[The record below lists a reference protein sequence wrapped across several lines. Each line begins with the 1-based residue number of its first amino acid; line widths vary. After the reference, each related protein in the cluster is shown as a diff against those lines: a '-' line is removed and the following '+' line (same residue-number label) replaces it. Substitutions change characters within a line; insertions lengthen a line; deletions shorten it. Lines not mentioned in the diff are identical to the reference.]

1 MSDTTSQNQN
11 KEILDKLYEENMLFS
26 AISTTDDAPDLEP
39 IWGNWIFK
47 KTVIEEVGEPGI
59 SKTTFNYML
68 VNSLIHKQPFL
79 GIDGCKDIEQ
89 IRVLYIDLES
99 SDSLIKSRRAM
110 LDLEDSPYFLK
121 CNLQN
126 VLLPELEPY
135 IEKFINDTG
144 KIHIIFIDP
153 LRMAF
158 NTRDENDNAE
168 ASRQMKHLR
177 HWCEKFDCSI
187 VIVHHSSKAD
197 MTGTRKGS
205 GAYARTSLADI
216 VWNFETLGEGYTS
229 DLFKF
234 YIPKNRCVDDDLVMC
249 IRKEAGTFTKEDF
262 PVGYQFVGNNGTQ
275 VYQLQK
281 RIQYLMEDDKVRSPN
296 QMMKEL
302 GLDTKSD
309 ATFYRAMGALLQ
321 LNIIKEVA
329 RAEYVASGSKREKHP
344 KS

>member
-1 MSDTTSQNQN
+1 MSDTASQN
-11 KEILDKLYEENMLFS
+11 KELLDKLYEENMLFS
-26 AISTTDDAPDLEP
+26 ALSTTDNAPDLEP

-47 KTVIEEVGEPGI
+47 KTVVEEVGEPGI

-68 VNSLIHKQPFL
+68 VNSLIHKKPFL
-79 GIDGCKDIEQ
+79 DIDGCKDIEQ

-110 LDLEDSPYFLK
+110 LDLEDSPYFIK

-126 VLLPELEPY
+126 VLMLELEPY
-135 IEKFINDTG
+135 INKYIEDTG

-177 HWCEKFDCSI
+177 HWCEKFSCSI
-187 VIVHHSSKAD
+187 VIIHHSSKAD

-216 VWNFETLGEGYTS
+216 VWNFETLGEGYS
-229 DLFKF
+229 NDLFKF
-234 YIPKNRCVDDDLVMC
+234 YIPKNRCVDDDLMMC
-249 IRKEAGTFTKEDF
+249 IKKEAGTFANVDF
-262 PVGYQFVGNNGTQ
+262 PVGYQIVDNNGTQ

-281 RIQYLMEDDKVRSPN
+281 RIQYLMEDGKKRSPH

-302 GLDTKSD
+302 GLAVKSD

-321 LNIIKEVA
+321 LNIIKKIA
-329 RAEYVASGSKREKHP
+329 RAEYVVSWHKMEKPSK
-344 KS
+344 